1 MAKSMLLKNINKG
14 TDYSAEFE
22 VSPGIIELFSGLTGD
37 YGSLHTDKAFG
48 RRSMYRKNIVYGMLP
63 VLFIPA
69 LKICY
74 ANEYR
79 CYFQKIS
86 AEFIKPVF
94 ADDRL
99 RIESEI
105 AEINAEQ
112 GLVRLG
118 YAIKNVKSNVVLTRG
133 YFTLIYTGDAMNTKC
148 ARLRETAGYRGS
160 MVMSSL
166 REDDLQF
173 NQICKDDGKDFQFLI
188 SKECLY
194 AYYEILT
201 QGLLPDY
208 RFDFSDW
215 IAKCDAADILA
226 NALFSTFVGMCIP
239 GRYAIFTGFNLAF
252 NKPIECDKKYTLAG
266 KVGFKSESTFTLVE
280 NMSIYGA
287 GEQKEISASGTL
299 KAMVHEP
306 LFL

>member
-22 VSPGIIELFSGLTGD
+22 VSPGIIELFSCLTGD

-74 ANEYR
+74 TNEYKY
-79 CYFQKIS
+79 YFQKIS
-86 AEFIKPVF
+86 AQFIKPVF
-94 ADDRL
+94 AGDRL
-99 RIESEI
+99 RIDSKV
-105 AEINAEQ
+105 AEMDTEQ
-112 GLVRLG
+112 GLVRLE
-118 YAIKNVKSNVVLTRG
+118 YVIKNVKSNAVLTTG
-133 YFTLIYTGDAMNTKC
+133 YFTLIYASDAMNTKC
-148 ARLRETAGYRGS
+148 VGPHETAGHRGS
-160 MVMSSL
+160 MVMDSL
-166 REDDLQF
+166 KEGDLQF
-173 NQICKDDGKDFQFLI
+173 SQICKDDGKDFQFLI

-194 AYYEILT
+194 TYYEMLT

-215 IAKCDAADILA
+215 TSKCDAADILA

-252 NKPIECDKKYTLAG
+252 NKPIECDKKYTLTG
-266 KVGFKSESTFTLVE
+266 KVGFKSKSTFTLVE
-280 NMSIYGA
+280 NMSIHDA
-287 GEQKEISASGTL
+287 GDQKEISASGTL
-299 KAMVHEP
+299 KAKVHEP